1 LTTKL
6 IPLISSLKM
15 QLDFTPMGAS
25 FLSFS
30 PYPMRSLFLS
40 VSLLFIACFGF
51 SQTPNPTNSSNYNQE
66 IKKLKDHP
74 ALQVAFDEIE
84 RLNPQ
89 TIEELILLN
98 EIPAPPFGESKRGE
112 KYQELLQA
120 VGGVTVWKDSIGNVL
135 ALRKGTEGKRTIA
148 LDGHLDTVFPEETDV
163 QVRRRGDTLFAP
175 GIGDNTRGLM
185 VVLTVLRAMEKANI
199 QTKDNILFVA
209 TVGEEGNGDLRGVK
223 YLVDR
228 GEVKL
233 DGWISIDVSG
243 VGQIA
248 NRGTGSIRYKVT
260 ISGPGGH
267 SWGDFGLANP
277 HHALGQMI
285 HTFSLAASQFTA
297 TTKPKTTF
305 NVGKI
310 GGGTSVNS
318 IPFESWMEVDMRSE
332 EDMSLQ
338 KMDSTFKSS
347 MQQGLNGYNS
357 QREKGPELT
366 LKLEQIGFRPSGMTP
381 QENSL
386 VARSATSLEAFGV
399 TPRLSIM
406 SGNANWLMY
415 RGIPAVTL
423 GWGGK
428 SDKAHSLEEWWMD
441 ENGTLAI
448 KLALLTLVAESGQK
462 D

>member
-1 LTTKL
+1 
-6 IPLISSLKM
+6 M
-15 QLDFTPMGAS
+15 QLNLSQIGAS
-25 FLSFS
+25 FQPIPPSS
-30 PYPMRSLFLS
+30 MRSLFLS
-40 VSLLFIACFGF
+40 ISILFIASFGF
-51 SQTPNPTNSSNYNQE
+51 SQTSNPKNSSTFNQE

-74 ALQVAFDEIE
+74 ALQAAFEEIE
-84 RLNPQ
+84 RLNPK

-120 VGGVTVWKDSIGNVL
+120 AGGVKVWKDSIGNIL

-163 QVRRRGDTLFAP
+163 RVKRRGDTLFAP

-185 VVLTVLRAMEKANI
+185 VVLTVLRAMEKAKI

-243 VGQIA
+243 VGLVA

-260 ISGPGGH
+260 VSGPGGH

-285 HTFSLAASQFTA
+285 HTFSDAAGQFTSM
-297 TTKPKTTF
+297 TKPKTTF

-332 EDMSLQ
+332 DDMSLT
-338 KMDSTFKSS
+338 KMDSIFKSS
-347 MQQGLNGYNS
+347 MNQAFNSYNAK
-357 QREKGPELT
+357 REKGSELT
-366 LKLEQIGFRPSGMTP
+366 LKLDQIGFRPSGMTA
-381 QENSL
+381 QDHSL
-386 VARSATSLEAFGV
+386 VTRSAASLDAFGI

-415 RGIPAVTL
+415 RGIPAVTI
-423 GWGGK
+423 GWGGQ
-428 SDKAHSLEEWWMD
+428 SDKAHSLDEWWMD

-448 KLALLTLVAESGQK
+448 KLALLTLVSESGLGN
-462 D
+462 